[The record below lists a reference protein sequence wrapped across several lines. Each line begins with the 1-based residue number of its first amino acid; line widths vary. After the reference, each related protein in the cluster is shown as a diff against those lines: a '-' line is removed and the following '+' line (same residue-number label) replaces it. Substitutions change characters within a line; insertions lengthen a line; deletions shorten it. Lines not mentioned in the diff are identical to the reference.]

1 MHTFPASLRQAAAV
15 AVAVVVGAA
24 VASAQ
29 APDESQV
36 TLPSG
41 VTLTYATD
49 GDPDGEPLVLV
60 AGTGMQLVDW
70 PRQLIDGLVDSGFW
84 VVRLDNR
91 DVGLSTVHED
101 AGVPS
106 QEEIEGALAAGEYPL
121 PYDMRDLGRDV
132 LGLLDA
138 LDVPAAHL
146 VGVSMG
152 GTIAVWAALEA
163 PERVLSL
170 TLVGTASGN
179 PEQPILVDPEAFA
192 EVPPPPP
199 ADAGYEAFEAYWVA
213 LGRALAGEA
222 YPPDEGAARASARR
236 YYERWYDEAAVLRQQ
251 TAVAV
256 DFFVHGLERFQRLP
270 ELAVPTVVVHGDD
283 DPLVPVS
290 SGIEL
295 AESIPGAE
303 LRLVPG
309 LGHDI
314 PDAVVPQL
322 LDAVL
327 AATGRA
333 VSAP

>member
-1 MHTFPASLRQAAAV
+1 MRPATLLRAALPALL
-15 AVAVVVGAA
+15 ALHPAA
-24 VASAQ
+24 TGFAQ
-29 APDESQV
+29 DAANRAELPD
-36 TLPSG
+36 G
-41 VTLTYATD
+41 VSIAYVTD
-49 GDPDGEPLVLV
+49 GDPGGEPLVLV
-60 AGTGMQLVDW
+60 PGTGMQLVDW

-179 PEQPILVDPEAFA
+179 PEQPILAEPEAFA

-270 ELAVPTVVVHGDD
+270 EVAVPTVVVHGDD